1 MYFPAMDFQS
11 KFAVVLMLSA
21 ITLLFNLPFGYARAK
36 AKRFSFRWFL
46 FIHLPIPFIFIARIL
61 SHIEIKYIPFLAL
74 AAIIGQIAGG
84 KLEL

>member
-11 KFAVVLMLSA
+11 KFIAVLMLSA
-21 ITLLFNLPFGYARAK
+21 ITLLFNLPFGYARVK
-36 AKRFSFRWFL
+36 AKRFSFRWFF
-46 FIHLPIPFIFIARIL
+46 FIHVPIPFIFIARIL

-74 AAIIGQIAGG
+74 AAIIGQLAGG

>member
-11 KFAVVLMLSA
+11 KFTAVLMLSA
-21 ITLLFNLPFGYARAK
+21 ITMLFNLPFGYGRAK
-36 AKRFSFRWFL
+36 AKRFSLRWFL
-46 FIHLPIPFIFIARIL
+46 FIHVPIPFIFIARIL

>member
-11 KFAVVLMLSA
+11 KFTAVLMLSA
-21 ITLLFNLPFGYARAK
+21 IALLLNLPFGYARIK
-36 AKRFSFRWFL
+36 TRKFSFRWFL
-46 FIHLPIPFIFIARIL
+46 CIHVPIPLIFVARIIT
-61 SHIEIKYIPFLAL
+61 HIEIKYIPLLAL